1 MNAFVNGMN
10 RLFDHVRHGFAR
22 RNAPEW
28 TGHTQFLA
36 DAEDSADLE
45 RRLDLV
51 QQHPGGVP
59 LMLLVGAR

>member
-1 MNAFVNGMN
+1 MNALINGMN
-10 RLFDHVRHGFAR
+10 RLFDHARHGFAR

-36 DAEDSADLE
+36 ESEDGADLE

-51 QQHPGGVP
+51 QQHPAGVP
-59 LMLLVGAR
+59 LALLIGAR